1 MCEFVD
7 DQASVFPFAELQ
19 ACMVD
24 SLEEWEDYNPY
35 SLRPF
40 GHRPVWIGYDPSE
53 ANGGDSAG
61 CAVIAPPMVPGGKFR
76 VLERHQWKGMDFEAQ
91 AKHIEEL
98 TQKYCVEYI
107 GIDATTVGQGVFQL
121 VRQFFPAARE
131 IKYTPEI
138 KTAMVLK
145 AKHTINNGRLEYDTG
160 HTDITQSFMAIRKTM
175 TASGKS
181 STYVASR
188 SEEASHADVAW
199 AIMHALLNEPL
210 TATYGGHSP
219 NFLEFYG

>member
-1 MCEFVD
+1 LSESD
-7 DQASVFPFAELQ
+7 VFP
-19 ACMVD
+19 ACKGISSRARTVIL
-24 SLEEWEDYNPY
+24 SGSSQWVTLLHFNWEWG
-35 SLRPF
+35 R
-40 GHRPVWIGYDPSE
+40 
-53 ANGGDSAG
+53 
-61 CAVIAPPMVPGGKFR
+61 
-76 VLERHQWKGMDFEAQ
+76 
-91 AKHIEEL
+91 HIEEL
-98 TQKYCVEYI
+98 THKYCVEYI

-145 AKHTINNGRLEYDTG
+145 ARHTINNGRLEYDTG
-160 HTDITQSFMAIRKTM
+160 YTDITQSFMAIRKTM
-175 TASGKS
+175 TASGAR